1 MQFPRYELVLPSE
14 RERVPSAPRPR
25 PRRVRPWRRPSQLR
39 REMHSQHRASRQM
52 DVQQYLALEFTVDDR
67 R

>member
-14 RERVPSAPRPR
+14 RERVTPVPRPR
-25 PRRVRPWRRPSQLR
+25 PRRTRPQRRHRQLLR
-39 REMHSQHRASRQM
+39 RQRQPSHRL

-67 R
+67 H